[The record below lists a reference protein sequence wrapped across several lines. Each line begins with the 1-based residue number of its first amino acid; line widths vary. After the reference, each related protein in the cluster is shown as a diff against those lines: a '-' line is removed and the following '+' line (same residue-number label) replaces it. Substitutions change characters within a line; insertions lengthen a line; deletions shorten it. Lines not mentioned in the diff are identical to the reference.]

1 MSTINLTQVA
11 ARFATLP
18 GHASLIYFD
27 KDTDTIISI
36 CPTPMLRF
44 PNRLSYTFSAH
55 RVGGPFD
62 WEDAAKYVEL
72 AVSKFDWG
80 IVPVGGSHDINLVPG
95 AEQPPSVDI
104 RTVVTNKDDSGI
116 YHAGHLCLDI
126 SEAVFEMN
134 LVVATLQGVIADR
147 LAGLVKLESASPSQA
162 TKH

>member
-18 GHASLIYFD
+18 GHASLVYFD

-44 PNRLSYTFSAH
+44 PNRLSYAFSAH
-55 RVGGPFD
+55 RVGGSFD

-72 AVSKFDWG
+72 AASKFA
-80 IVPVGGSHDINLVPG
+80 LEPG
-95 AEQPPSVDI
+95 NKQPPSVDI
-104 RTVVTNKDDSGI
+104 RTVSTNNGDDSGI
-116 YHAGHLCLDI
+116 YYCGHLCLDV
-126 SEAVFEMN
+126 SEEVFEMN
-134 LVVATLQGVIADR
+134 LVVATLQGVIDDR
-147 LAGLVKLESASPSQA
+147 LAGLVKPESASPSQA

>member
-18 GHASLIYFD
+18 GHASLVYFD

-55 RVGGPFD
+55 RVGGPFE
-62 WEDAAKYVEL
+62 WEDAAEYVEL
-72 AVSKFDWG
+72 AVSKFD
-80 IVPVGGSHDINLVPG
+80 LVPG
-95 AEQPPSVDI
+95 HKQPPKVDI
-104 RTVVTNKDDSGI
+104 RTVTTAKGADSGI
-116 YHAGHLCLDI
+116 YHVGHLYLDV
-126 SEAVFEMN
+126 SKAVFEMN
-134 LVVATLQGVIADR
+134 LVVATLQGATADR